1 MNIKEKSLAV
11 QKGFASESVALIQ
24 RENLVEN
31 LNQSFIAFNENPEY
45 GTFKAIKDAVDA
57 LDKNVKN
64 TVKELLIEN
73 QLKSSE
79 GPTGRFTLV
88 VKPNLRYND
97 QDENADPRVKKV
109 LELKKE
115 IQSLEDEIKRDITL
129 FKQEVPGVISVPTEY
144 VTFRAAKNEV
154 KDKAIAID
162 FVEGEST
169 DEN

>member
-57 LDKNVKN
+57 LDKNVKS

-73 QLKSSE
+73 ELKSSE
-79 GPTGRFTLV
+79 GPACKFTLV
-88 VKPNLRYND
+88 NKQRLNYNPE
-97 QDENADPRVKKV
+97 DENADPRVKRV

-115 IQSLEDEIKRDITL
+115 LQSLEDEIKRDITL
-129 FKQEVPGVISVPTEY
+129 FKKEVPGVIVTEGKEVRFY
-144 VTFRAAKNEV
+144 AAKNKGEV
-154 KDKAIAID
+154 LAID
-162 FVEGEST
+162 FVDGE
-169 DEN
+169 EA